1 MEQLI
6 TLFLK
11 NGLKPLVMDQEI
23 NEIAKKVTRSE
34 LIALIMLKQRGQS
47 TTSQLAT
54 DMGIPLSTVTNISQ
68 RLSRRGFIKRERD
81 ITDKRVILLKL
92 NTTGE
97 ELARQVLEIMNSAIQ
112 KIKEGLTPEEL
123 EQFIMLLLKVA
134 KIVQTNQQEEKKEE
148 TTLRHIKIED

>member
-11 NGLKPLVMDQEI
+11 NGLKPLVIDQEI

-92 NTTGE
+92 NSTGE
-97 ELARQVLEIMNSAIQ
+97 ELSRQVLEIMNSVIQ
-112 KIKEGLTPEEL
+112 KIKDGLTPEEL
-123 EQFIMLLLKVA
+123 EQFIILLLKVV
-134 KIVQTNQQEEKKEE
+134 KIIQTNQQEEKKEE
-148 TTLRHIKIED
+148 TTFRCIKIEE